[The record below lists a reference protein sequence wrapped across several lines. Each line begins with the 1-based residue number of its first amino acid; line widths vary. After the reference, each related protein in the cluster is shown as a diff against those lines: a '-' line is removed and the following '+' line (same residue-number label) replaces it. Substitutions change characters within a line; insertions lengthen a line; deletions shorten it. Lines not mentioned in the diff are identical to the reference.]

1 MGTKT
6 IIKTSCGIC
15 SPQCKI
21 DACVENGKIVSV
33 EGSSIHGKPGKLCSK
48 GAASR
53 QYVYNKER
61 ILYPMRRTGKKG
73 EGKFERITWEEAYE
87 MIAENLLR
95 IREQYGAKSVIF
107 YAGYPKWYRPA
118 LLRLAN
124 DYGSP
129 NFCTESSTCFQAAAL
144 AWKSMYGNRICFPD
158 LMNAR
163 TLLLWSSNLYHSNA
177 VMSGLYQ
184 GIKKRGTHIIAVDPK
199 NTVTAHDAKIHLP
212 LIPGTD
218 GALALAM
225 GRVIVN
231 EGLYDKAFVEKYV
244 YGFEEYREYV
254 QEFTPERAQ
263 EITGVEADLIV
274 KAARIY
280 ATEKPAGIMFS
291 ASPVVHNI
299 NGVQNYRA
307 VFALAAITGNY
318 DVKGGNPSRGGITV
332 PLNEFGR
339 VHRYDQEEAV
349 GEKDFPAWFDLPCDE
364 AQCTRLADYI
374 MKEDPY
380 PLKAMFAMGFNRRM
394 WPEPS
399 YLGKAVEK
407 LDFFV
412 NTDLFW
418 SDSCDA
424 ADLVLPACTSF
435 ERDEVRADKGGMVF
449 LSRKAVEPLGEA
461 KSDIEIIL
469 ETAKRMG
476 AKDEILQLNSE
487 EYMEYVLKPSGV
499 TLEELRKSETGLV
512 KAPRVI
518 PPKERVYEEEPF
530 DTPSGK
536 IELKSQVFERH
547 REDYGYEGLPV
558 YHDFREMKRAEREGF
573 PLILSTGSRK
583 PQLFHS
589 RMYRMSWLSGLEKT
603 PLVELHPEDAKRYGI
618 EEGGMVKVT
627 SPAGSVTG
635 TAAFCISGH
644 PGVVSMYH
652 GSKDGEAN
660 ELISKDYLDPYSGF
674 PGYKSYFCRIEPA
687 RELL

>member
-1 MGTKT
+1 MGTKS
-6 IIKTSCGIC
+6 IIRTSCGIC

-21 DACVENGKIVSV
+21 DACVEDGKIISV
-33 EGSSIHGKPGKLCSK
+33 EGSSFRGQPGKLCSK

-61 ILYPMRRTGKKG
+61 ILYPMRRVGLKG
-73 EGKFERITWEEAYE
+73 EGKFKRISWDEAYG

-95 IREQYGAKSVIF
+95 IREQYGARSTVF

-124 DYGSP
+124 AYGSP

-144 AWKSMYGNRICFPD
+144 AWRSMYGNRICFPD

-177 VMSGLYQ
+177 VMGGMYQ
-184 GIKKRGTHIIAVDPK
+184 GLKRKGTHIIAVDPR
-199 NTVTAHDAKIHLP
+199 NTVTAHDAEIHLA
-212 LIPGTD
+212 LTPGTD

-231 EGLYDKAFVEKYV
+231 EELYDKEFVEQYV

-254 QEFTPERAQ
+254 QQFTPKKAQ
-263 EITGVEADLIV
+263 EITGVDAELIV
-274 KAARIY
+274 KAARLY
-280 ATEKPAGIMFS
+280 ATEKPSGIMFS

-307 VFALAAITGNY
+307 VFALVAITGNY
-318 DVKGGNPSRGGITV
+318 DVSGGNPSRGGITV
-332 PLNEFGR
+332 RLNEFGR
-339 VHRYDQEEAV
+339 VRRYDKEEAI
-349 GEKDFPAWFDLPCDE
+349 GEKDFPAWFDLSCDE

-374 MKEDPY
+374 MKEESY
-380 PLKAMFAMGFNRRM
+380 PLKGMFAMGFNRRM

-399 YLGKAVEK
+399 YLGQAMEK

-412 NTDLFW
+412 NVDLFM
-418 SDSCDA
+418 SDSCNA

-435 ERDEVRADKGGMVF
+435 ERDEVRADKDGMVF
-449 LSRKAVEPLGEA
+449 LSRKAIEPLGEA

-469 ETAKRMG
+469 ETAKRIG
-476 AKDEILQLNSE
+476 ADDDILKLNSE
-487 EYMEYVLKPSGV
+487 EYMEYILEPSGV
-499 TLEELRKSETGLV
+499 TLEELRKSESGLV
-512 KAPRVI
+512 KACNVML
-518 PPKERVYEEEPF
+518 PKEKVYEEEAF

-536 IELKSQVFERH
+536 IELKSQVFERY
-547 REDYGYEGLPV
+547 RDDYGYEGLPV
-558 YHDFREMKRAEREGF
+558 YRDFRETAGVDQEEY
-573 PLILSTGSRK
+573 PLILNTGSRK

-589 RMYRMSWLSGLEKT
+589 RTYRMSWLAGLEKT
-603 PLVELHPEDAKRYGI
+603 PMVELHPEDAKKYGI
-618 EEGGMVKVT
+618 KEGDMIEVT
-627 SPAGSVTG
+627 SPAGSVKG
-635 TAAFCISGH
+635 TAAFCINGR
-644 PGVVSMYH
+644 PGVVNMYH

-674 PGYKSYFCRIEPA
+674 PGYKSYFCRIAAAKEK
-687 RELL
+687 L